1 MNNPFPRFIWLVA
14 ALALSFPAQAARNI
28 LVFGDSLSAGY
39 GIARD
44 ASWVSLLQKELRQS
58 HPRFEV
64 INASISGETAAGGL
78 RRIGKALQQHQPEVV
93 IIELGANDGLR
104 GTAVA
109 GIEKNLDKIV
119 RQSRNSGAKVLLLG
133 IQMPPN
139 YGRDYTRRFRA
150 MYPKLAKRHN
160 VDAGT
165 VHARRRCAGTI
176 PARQPASQRRSAADG
191 HAQHPAPPSAAATLM
206 PNHLANETSPYL
218 LQHAD
223 NPVDWYPW
231 SDESL
236 RLAREQ
242 DKPILLSIGY
252 SACHWCHVMAHESFE
267 DEAVAA
273 VMNEHFVNI
282 KVDREERPDLDQI
295 YQNAHYL
302 LTRRSGGW
310 PLNLF
315 LAPDGTPFYSGT
327 YFPKQARY
335 GLPGFPELLLRIA
348 EAYKND
354 HSELAAQGQQ
364 LIAALAAWQPE
375 KSAKDIELDAEP
387 VKTAVQQLDRDFD
400 STYGG
405 FGGAPKFLHPAEL
418 DLLLRQAHA
427 QQDTHIRYV
436 ALFTLQ
442 QMALGGIYDQLGGGF
457 CRYSV
462 DERWDIP
469 HFEKMLY
476 DNGQQLGLHCDA
488 WLSSGDPL
496 FARVVEQTAGWV
508 LREMQS
514 PNGQAHSPHPN
525 PDGTTSHSTKPASG
539 QVAGYLPQAG
549 EGANDSLRET
559 NIGRGYYASLDAD
572 SEHEEGKFYVWQR
585 DEVRALLSAEE
596 YAVVAPY
603 YGLDDAP
610 NFEGHAW
617 NLRVAH
623 SLNEVAQ
630 KAQLSKE
637 EASARL
643 ASAQAKLF
651 TRREQRTRPGR
662 DEKILGSW
670 NGLMIAGMAKAARV
684 FQRDDW
690 LRSARRAMDFVRDT
704 LWQDGKLLATH
715 KDGKTHL
722 NAYLDDHAF
731 LLDAALELLQTSFA
745 ATTCISPCSSPMP
758 CWRVS
763 RTPRTA
769 ASSSPA
775 TTTKRSSSATR
786 SGMTTPRLPA
796 TASPRKPCC
805 DWPP

>member
-1 MNNPFPRFIWLVA
+1 
-14 ALALSFPAQAARNI
+14 
-28 LVFGDSLSAGY
+28 
-39 GIARD
+39 
-44 ASWVSLLQKELRQS
+44 
-58 HPRFEV
+58 
-64 INASISGETAAGGL
+64 
-78 RRIGKALQQHQPEVV
+78 
-93 IIELGANDGLR
+93 
-104 GTAVA
+104 
-109 GIEKNLDKIV
+109 
-119 RQSRNSGAKVLLLG
+119 
-133 IQMPPN
+133 
-139 YGRDYTRRFRA
+139 
-150 MYPKLAKRHN
+150 
-160 VDAGT
+160 
-165 VHARRRCAGTI
+165 
-176 PARQPASQRRSAADG
+176 
-191 HAQHPAPPSAAATLM
+191 M

-273 VMNEHFVNI
+273 AMNEHFVNI

-302 LTRRSGGW
+302 LTQRSGGW

-335 GLPGFPELLLRIA
+335 GLPGFPELLLRVA
-348 EAYKND
+348 EAYRKD
-354 HSELAAQGQQ
+354 RSELLAQGQQ

-387 VKTAVQQLDRDFD
+387 VNTAVQQLSRDFD
-400 STYGG
+400 STHGG
-405 FGGAPKFLHPAEL
+405 FSGAPKFLHPAEL

-427 QQDTHIRYV
+427 QQDTRIRYV

-488 WLSSGDPL
+488 RLSSGDPL
-496 FARVVEQTAGWV
+496 FAYVAEQTAAWV

-514 PNGQAHSPHPN
+514 PQG
-525 PDGTTSHSTKPASG
+525 
-539 QVAGYLPQAG
+539 
-549 EGANDSLRET
+549 
-559 NIGRGYYASLDAD
+559 GYYASLDAD

-585 DEVRALLSAEE
+585 DEVRTLLSAEE
-596 YAVVAPY
+596 YAVAAPY

-630 KAQLSKE
+630 KAKLSKE
-637 EASARL
+637 EASAQL
-643 ASAQAKLF
+643 ASAKAKLF
-651 TRREQRTRPGR
+651 TRREQRIHPGR
-662 DEKILGSW
+662 DDKILGSW

-690 LRSARRAMDFVRDT
+690 LRSAQRAMDFVRST
-704 LWQDGKLLATH
+704 LWQDGRLLATH

-731 LLDAALELLQTSFA
+731 LLQAALELLQTQYRSADMRFAVQLADALLERFEDRQDGGFFFTSHDHEPLIQRNKTGNDNATPSGNGIAAQALLRLAALTGDTRYAETAERCLKLFFPAMRKAASQFSSLCTALDELLQPPSVLVLCGAEKETATWRAAVAKKYLPGLMTIVLKGDETGLPPPLDKPCTA
-745 ATTCISPCSSPMP
+745 ATTAWLCRGTQC
-758 CWRVS
+758 
-763 RTPRTA
+763 
-769 ASSSPA
+769 
-775 TTTKRSSSATR
+775 
-786 SGMTTPRLPA
+786 LPPITSLGQLFA
-796 TASPRKPCC
+796 ELT
-805 DWPP
+805 